1 MPLISFQDV
10 SIAFGQHDLMH
21 EVNWNI
27 ERGQRVCVIGRN
39 GAGKSTMLKVV
50 QGEHIPDSGIVRKES
65 GLKIGYLPQ
74 DLPERVDMT
83 VEAVISEG
91 VQEVI
96 DALNQY
102 NEISIS
108 ADPDMDK
115 LTHLQ
120 NIIEAQDG
128 WDVENRIKQILQRLE
143 LTAEESMGDL
153 SGGWRRRVLL
163 GKALVQSPDVLLL
176 DEPTNHLDIEMVNW
190 LEEFLTSF
198 KGAVLFIS
206 HDRAFVDA
214 VATDLLEIDRGKFLT
229 FKGSYD
235 LFVEYKEKCLA
246 DEEAQWALFD
256 KKLAAEEVW
265 IRQGIK
271 ARRTR
276 NEGRVR
282 ALKSLRKERGA
293 RLTGQGSVN
302 FDVQNGSKSG
312 KVVFEAKNA
321 SVGFDGK
328 TIVKDFSCVVRRG
341 DKIGF
346 IGPNGIGKTTLIKML
361 LGQLETTSGSVKTG
375 TTLEVGYFDQQRDAL
390 DMDKTVQDFVSEGSD
405 FIDINGRRRHVIS
418 YLEDFLFSPERCRQP
433 VSVLSGG
440 EANRLVLAKLF
451 SKPVNL
457 LIMDEPTNDLDM
469 DTLELLETLLL
480 QFDGTLLL
488 VSHDR
493 TFIDNVVTDVWAF
506 EGEGQVNHYVGGFN
520 DWKRQGGVWPNV
532 FNKKQNAPKQSSGL
546 SSAPVETDQP
556 DVKNVTAKPKKKL
569 SYQVQREFDELPDK
583 MAKLEHDIEV
593 LTLKTSEA
601 DFYTQPADVTTKVL
615 SELTQTQEALDVCL
629 ERWVEIEELMS

>member
-10 SIAFGQHDLMH
+10 SIAFGQHDLLK

-39 GAGKSTMLKVV
+39 GAGKSTMLKIVE
-50 QGEHIPDSGIVRKES
+50 GEHLPDSGVVRKEAS
-65 GLKIGYLPQ
+65 LKIGYLQQ
-74 DLPERVDMT
+74 DLPDRMDVT
-83 VEAVISEG
+83 VESVISEG
-91 VQEVI
+91 VHEVVS
-96 DALNQY
+96 ALAEY

-115 LTHLQ
+115 LTELQ

-128 WDVENRIKQILQRLE
+128 WDVDNRIKQILQRLE
-143 LTAEESMGDL
+143 LNAEDSMGDL

-190 LEEFLTSF
+190 LEEFLKSF

-229 FKGSYD
+229 FKGKYEQ
-235 LFVEYKEKCLA
+235 FVEYKEKCLA
-246 DEEAQWALFD
+246 DEEMQWAHFD
-256 KKLAAEEVW
+256 KKLADEEVW

-282 ALKSLRKERGA
+282 ALESLRNQRSQ
-293 RLTGQGSVN
+293 RLTRQGSVN
-302 FDVQNGSKSG
+302 FDVQNGQSSG
-312 KVVFEAKNA
+312 KVVFESKNA
-321 SVGFDGK
+321 SVGFDGQ
-328 TIVKDFSCVVRRG
+328 TIVKDFSCLVRRG

-361 LGQLETTSGSVKTG
+361 LGQLEPTSGSVKTG
-375 TTLEVGYFDQQRDAL
+375 TTLQVGYFDQQRMAL
-390 DMDKTVQDFVSEGSD
+390 DMSKTVQDFVSEGSD
-405 FIDINGRRRHVIS
+405 FIDINGRRRHIIS

-451 SKPVNL
+451 SRPVNL
-457 LIMDEPTNDLDM
+457 LVMDEPTNDLDM

-480 QFDGTLLL
+480 NFDGTLLL

-493 TFIDNVVTDVWAF
+493 TFLDNVVTDVWAF
-506 EGEGQVNHYVGGFN
+506 EGEGAVNHYVGGFN

-532 FNKKQNAPKQSSGL
+532 FNKKTNAPKQSSGL
-546 SSAPVETDQP
+546 KVEPVTTSNE
-556 DVKNVTAKPKKKL
+556 KIVTTKPKKKL

-583 MAKLEHDIEV
+583 MAGLESQIAE
-593 LTLKTSEA
+593 LTKQTCQP
-601 DFYTQPADVTTKVL
+601 DFYAQSADLSASVL
-615 SELTQTQEALDVCL
+615 AQLTQAQEALDASL

>member
-39 GAGKSTMLKVV
+39 GAGKSTMLKIV
-50 QGEHIPDSGIVRKES
+50 QGEHIPDSGVVRKES
-65 GLKIGYLPQ
+65 ALKIGYLPQ
-74 DLPERVDMT
+74 DLPERVDMS
-83 VEAVISEG
+83 VQDVISEG
-91 VQEVI
+91 VKEVI
-96 DALNQY
+96 DALDQY

-108 ADPDMDK
+108 AEPDMDK
-115 LTHLQ
+115 LTDLQ
-120 NIIEAQDG
+120 NIIEANDG

-143 LTAEESMGDL
+143 LTAEQSMSDL

-190 LEEFLTSF
+190 LEDFLTSF

-229 FKGSYD
+229 FKGSYE

-246 DEEAQWALFD
+246 DEESQWALFD

-282 ALKSLRKERGA
+282 ALKDLRSERGS

-302 FDVQNGSKSG
+302 FDVSTGNKSG

-328 TIVKDFSCVVRRG
+328 TIVKDFSCLVRRG

-361 LGQLETTSGSVKTG
+361 LGQLETSSGSVKTG
-375 TTLEVGYFDQQRDAL
+375 TTLQVGYFDQQRKAL

-440 EANRLVLAKLF
+440 EANRLVLARLF
-451 SKPVNL
+451 SQPVNL

-480 QFDGTLLL
+480 QFEGTLLL

-506 EGEGQVNHYVGGFN
+506 EGEGQVNHYVGGFQ

-532 FNKKQNAPKQSSGL
+532 FNKKQNAPKQSTGL
-546 SSAPVETDQP
+546 SSEPTESTLKSDQT
-556 DVKNVTAKPKKKL
+556 VTAQPKKKL
-569 SYQVQREFDELPDK
+569 SYKVQREFDELPDK
-583 MAKLEHDIEV
+583 MALLEHKIEV
-593 LTLKTSEA
+593 LTAQSGEA
-601 DFYTQPADVTTKVL
+601 DFYTKSAEVTTSVL
-615 SELTQTQEALDVCL
+615 SEITQVQENLDL
-629 ERWVEIEELMS
+629 LLDRWVEIEELMS

>member
-39 GAGKSTMLKVV
+39 GAGKSTMLKIV
-50 QGEHIPDSGIVRKES
+50 QGEHIPDSGVVRKDS
-65 GLKIGYLPQ
+65 TLKIGYLPQ
-74 DLPERVDMT
+74 ELPDRVDMT
-83 VEAVISEG
+83 VQDVISEG
-91 VQEVI
+91 VKEVI
-96 DALNQY
+96 DALEKY

-115 LTHLQ
+115 LTDLQ
-120 NIIEAQDG
+120 NIIEANDG

-143 LTAEESMGDL
+143 LTADQSLSDL

-190 LEEFLTSF
+190 LEDFLTSF

-214 VATDLLEIDRGKFLT
+214 VATDLLEIDRGKFLS
-229 FKGSYD
+229 FKGSYE

-265 IRQGIK
+265 VRQGIK

-282 ALKSLRKERGA
+282 ALKDLRSERGA
-293 RLTGQGSVN
+293 RLNGQGSVN
-302 FDVQNGSKSG
+302 FDVSTGSKSG

-328 TIVKDFSCVVRRG
+328 TIVKDFTCLVRRG

-361 LGQLETTSGSVKTG
+361 LGQLEPSSGSVKTG
-375 TTLEVGYFDQQRDAL
+375 TTLQVGYFDQQRKAL

-405 FIDINGRRRHVIS
+405 FIEINGRRRHVIS
-418 YLEDFLFSPERCRQP
+418 YLEYFLFSPERCRQP

-440 EANRLVLAKLF
+440 EANRLVLARLF
-451 SKPVNL
+451 SQPVNL
-457 LIMDEPTNDLDM
+457 LVMDEPTNDLDM

-480 QFDGTLLL
+480 QFEGTLLL

-506 EGEGQVNHYVGGFN
+506 EGEGQVNHYVGGFK

-546 SSAPVETDQP
+546 SSAPVENTLKEDET
-556 DVKNVTAKPKKKL
+556 VTSKPKKKL
-569 SYQVQREFDELPDK
+569 SYKIQREFDELPDK
-583 MAKLEHDIEV
+583 MAKIEHKIEV
-593 LTLKTSEA
+593 LTAQTAEA
-601 DFYTQPADVTTKVL
+601 DFYTKSADVTTGVL
-615 SELTQTQEALDVCL
+615 NEISQTQESLDL
-629 ERWVEIEELMS
+629 LLDRWVEIEELMS